1 MTGVPTE
8 LTVGGVYLPPMLV
21 AGMLGVLLASLTA
34 HLLNRYR
41 LSRFFFYPPL
51 VFVALTVLYT
61 VAIGYVLIPF

>member
-1 MTGVPTE
+1 MDP
-8 LTVGGVYLPPMLV
+8 LLKLLQDNAAFQPAQL

-34 HLLNRYR
+34 RLLNRYR
-41 LSRFFFYPPL
+41 WSRFFFYPPL